1 MHENR
6 LFHRTRL
13 QLAGWYAGAM
23 GCILG
28 LCGFGV
34 YQVVAHAYRETIDQG
49 LESVASA
56 LHESIEPTVQQPEQL
71 RQLAHQLSLEF
82 CQNQATCI
90 TESPS
95 TKQKISGAVA
105 PVSYYLRL
113 LKLPDTPIAIAG
125 LPLDQLPLASP
136 SPRWLILTTTSGK
149 RFRQISLPLQS
160 QNQRWGYLQVGRSLA
175 DLDQHLAALR
185 WTLLLG
191 YPVALIL
198 VGISSWWLARLA
210 MRPIYCSYEQMSQFT
225 SDAAHELRTPL
236 AAMQATIDSA
246 LLQTQSAS
254 LSSLKGDSLL
264 TTLKRQNLRLSKLV
278 RDLLLLTQLER
289 QSASE
294 QTIFCLNDVVNDL
307 VEELASLSIAALVKL
322 TTQTQVSEPLM
333 VLGNEAQ
340 LYRLVSNLIDNAIQ
354 ATSAGGKV
362 TVLLRKS
369 ESHAV
374 IEVQD
379 TGLGIAAVDQRRIF
393 DRFYRVEVDRSRH
406 TGGSGL
412 GLAIALAIVQAHQG
426 TIHVQSQ
433 IGKGSAFTVRLP
445 LSDKLLRSSSTNQ
458 ENR

>member
-1 MHENR
+1 M
-6 LFHRTRL
+6 
-13 QLAGWYAGAM
+13 
-23 GCILG
+23 
-28 LCGFGV
+28 
-34 YQVVAHAYRETIDQG
+34 
-49 LESVASA
+49 
-56 LHESIEPTVQQPEQL
+56 
-71 RQLAHQLSLEF
+71 
-82 CQNQATCI
+82 
-90 TESPS
+90 
-95 TKQKISGAVA
+95 
-105 PVSYYLRL
+105 
-113 LKLPDTPIAIAG
+113 
-125 LPLDQLPLASP
+125 
-136 SPRWLILTTTSGK
+136 LTTPSGK

-160 QNQRWGYLQVGRSLA
+160 QNQPWGYLQVGRSLA

-198 VGISSWWLARLA
+198 VGISSWWLAGLA

-254 LSSLKGDSLL
+254 LSPLKGDTLL

-289 QSASE
+289 QAAPQ
-294 QTIFCLNDVVNDL
+294 QTTFCLNDLVNDL

-322 TTQTQVSEPLM
+322 TAQKISEPVM

-354 ATSAGGKV
+354 ATPAGGNV

-369 ESHAV
+369 ESYAIV
-374 IEVQD
+374 EVQD
-379 TGLGIAAVDQRRIF
+379 TGVGIAAVDQRRIF

-426 TIHVQSQ
+426 TIHIQSQ
-433 IGKGSAFTVRLP
+433 IGKGSIFTLRLP
-445 LSDKLLRSSSTNQ
+445 LGRKSPD
-458 ENR
+458 

>member
-1 MHENR
+1 MMHENR

-56 LHESIEPTVQQPEQL
+56 LHDSIEPTVQQPGQL
-71 RQLAHQLSLEF
+71 RQLAHQLSLEL
-82 CQNQATCI
+82 CQDQATCI
-90 TESPS
+90 TQYPLA
-95 TKQKISGAVA
+95 KQRISRTLA

-113 LKLPDTPIAIAG
+113 LRLPNTPTAIAG
-125 LPLDQLPLASP
+125 LPLDQLPLTSG
-136 SPRWLILTTTSGK
+136 SPRWLLLTTPLGK

-160 QNQRWGYLQVGRSLA
+160 QNQRWGYLQVGRSLT

-191 YPVALIL
+191 CPVALIL
-198 VGISSWWLARLA
+198 VGISSWCLAGLA
-210 MRPIYCSYEQMSQFT
+210 MRPIYYSYEQMSQFT

-246 LLQTQSAS
+246 LLQTQADS
-254 LSSLKGDSLL
+254 LSSLKGESSLL

-289 QSASE
+289 QAAPQ
-294 QTIFCLNDVVNDL
+294 QTIFCLNDLVNDL
-307 VEELASLSIAALVKL
+307 VEELASLSLAALVKL
-322 TTQTQVSEPLM
+322 TAQNQISEPLM

-340 LYRLVSNLIDNAIQ
+340 LYRLVSNLIDNGIQ
-354 ATSAGGKV
+354 ATPAGGKV
-362 TVLLRKS
+362 AVLLRKS
-369 ESHAV
+369 ESYAI

-379 TGLGIAAVDQRRIF
+379 TGLGITAVDQHRIF
-393 DRFYRVEVDRSRH
+393 DRFYRVEVDRSRY

-426 TIHVQSQ
+426 NIHVQSQ
-433 IGKGSAFTVRLP
+433 IGKGSTFTVRLP
-445 LSDKLLRSSSTNQ
+445 LAEK
-458 ENR
+458 